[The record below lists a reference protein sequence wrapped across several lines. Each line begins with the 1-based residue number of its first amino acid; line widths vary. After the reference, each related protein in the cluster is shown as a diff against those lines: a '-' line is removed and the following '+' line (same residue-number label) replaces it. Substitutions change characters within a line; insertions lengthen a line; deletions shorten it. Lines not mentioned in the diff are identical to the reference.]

1 MSIASELA
9 GLVEPYINRGD
20 VLADDL
26 HRLLTTI
33 DTDVKALEQGAD
45 TVPSTGEPAPSSGH
59 PEPAPDQAGAA
70 QPAPPPVEVADTA
83 HPDPQVQDIGGGG
96 AGGVVPAEQ
105 LPEQPAG

>member
-9 GLVEPYINRGD
+9 GLVEPYIHRGD

-33 DTDVKALEQGAD
+33 DTDVKALEGGAD
-45 TVPSTGEPAPSSGH
+45 TVPSTGEPAPASGH
-59 PEPAPDQAGAA
+59 PEAAPDQQGDA
-70 QPAPPPVEVADTA
+70 QPAPPPVQVADTA
-83 HPDPQVQDIGGGG
+83 HTDPQVQNVGGGG
-96 AGGVVPAEQ
+96 TGGTVAPDQ